1 MRTLRT
7 LGMAAAAV
15 ALLLAAGCSSTAST
29 TTSEATSTLTTATAA
44 AVPTAPVGPMLG
56 SNATTMPDV
65 IGLNLR
71 IAAERFT
78 SVGSGAR
85 IFTDNYHGVWA
96 KDVYGETV
104 PSDLGDPVV
113 TTTSP
118 AAGSLLHG
126 DNLYIGTGPLA
137 PRKYMG
143 KTIGPWFFVHGPLV
157 KRVNDQGCWGCHAPQ
172 FCQRCHNGYKVGTA
186 GMTHPPVTVESVS
199 RNKIAALFPDKK
211 VSVTRVVVNGTDGY
225 AVYLTYTDPASAT
238 SVERGATEGKLAT
251 AIADAKLSGVG
262 SLTVIWMDST
272 GQTAAIDKVPL
283 R

>member
-7 LGMAAAAV
+7 LVTTAAIV
-15 ALLLAAGCSSTAST
+15 ALLLAAGCSSSAST
-29 TTSEATSTLTTATAA
+29 PTSEATSTPATET

-71 IAAERFT
+71 IASERFT

-85 IFTDNYHGVWA
+85 LFTDKYHGVWA
-96 KDVYGETV
+96 KDVYRETV
-104 PSDLGDPVV
+104 TLDIGDPVV

-126 DNLYIGTGPLA
+126 DNLYIGTGPLV
-137 PRKYMG
+137 PRKYQG
-143 KTIGPWFFVHGPLV
+143 KTVGPWFFVHGPLV
-157 KRVNDQGCWGCHAPQ
+157 RRVNDQGCWGCHAPE
-172 FCQRCHNGYKVGTA
+172 FCRRCHNGYKVGTA

-199 RNKIAALFPDKK
+199 RDKIAALFPDKK
-211 VSVTRVVVNGTDGY
+211 VLVNRVVVSGTDGY

-238 SVERGATEGKLAT
+238 SVERNATERKLGSAVE
-251 AIADAKLSGVG
+251 AAKLSGVG
-262 SLTVIWMDST
+262 SLTVIWMDT
-272 GQTAAIDKVPL
+272 NGQTAAIDKVPL